1 MDADPD
7 FTQDYA
13 GRYVAYPGDDDG
25 LIIYDPP
32 VRSPQKVGG
41 RVFDRRGT
49 PTSPREFS
57 RGPAYIPGPKPSAG
71 WANSGDA
78 SWMPSGDV
86 GGPFS
91 SQFGGRSAERFGG
104 VPVPRAA
111 AGYDPADVAMPCD
124 RCGAAAARYGAP
136 PWCARCAGAPSPPEY
151 FSGRGG
157 SGNGRAEHL
166 SGGREW
172 EGPGAWLQRDAVYG
186 VSWDERPRPWP
197 AAYDPM
203 RRTPVPDCY
212 AYGGAPGCPRSALK
226 DHFGSDS
233 SDDAGDAAGS
243 SAGHSSL
250 SSQIRFLRVIVII
263 LLVAVA
269 VLGAM
274 TFAPS
279 HSALV
284 LGLPVTKIET
294 TPVQSAQ

>member
-1 MDADPD
+1 
-7 FTQDYA
+7 
-13 GRYVAYPGDDDG
+13 
-25 LIIYDPP
+25 

-49 PTSPREFS
+49 PSSPREFS
-57 RGPAYIPGPKPSAG
+57 RGPAYVPGPKPSAG

-78 SWMPSGDV
+78 GWMPTGDV

-91 SQFGGRSAERFGG
+91 SQFGSRKPERFIGS

-111 AGYDPADVAMPCD
+111 AGYDPADVASPCD

-151 FSGRGG
+151 FSGGHGG
-157 SGNGRAEHL
+157 NGSSGRAEHL

-186 VSWDERPRPWP
+186 AAWDERPRPWP
-197 AAYDPM
+197 AAYDPI
-203 RRTPVPDCY
+203 RRTPIPDCY

-226 DHFGSDS
+226 DHFNSGDS
-233 SDDAGDAAGS
+233 SGAGGDNAGGDNAGGDNADGGS
-243 SAGHSSL
+243 GGHSSL
-250 SSQIRFLRVIVII
+250 SAQVKFLRVIVII

-274 TFAPS
+274 TFAAS
-279 HSALV
+279 RSTLV
-284 LGLPVTKIET
+284 LGLPVAKIT
-294 TPVQSAQ
+294 STQPTQ